1 MKKMLLLLPLL
12 ACAPSGES
20 SQTADD
26 APSCEEPTRIAALP
40 DELREASGVAVSRRN
55 PGILWVHN
63 DSGDPILFAIDTLGN
78 LRGRVRIENVP
89 NEDWEDIAIGDC
101 DGEPCL
107 YIGATGDNL
116 QNRGDRAIHRLVEP
130 SITDTVAVVADAVSY
145 RMQKPQDIE
154 AFFVIGRNMYLITKG
169 RSGPVEIF
177 ALPDLRVTQRITT
190 GLVQLPDMVT
200 GANAT
205 PDGKHVLIRTYSALQ
220 LYSFQNEQL
229 TPLLPQSVDLQRL
242 NEFQGEGADMTES
255 GVIYLVSEKGL
266 GEEAPPLSK
275 VVCKLSAH

>member
-12 ACAPSGES
+12 ACAPGGES

-26 APSCEEPTRIAALP
+26 EPICEQPARIAALP

-107 YIGATGDNL
+107 YIGAIGDNL

-130 SITDTVAVVADAVSY
+130 LISDTVAVVADAVSY
-145 RMQKPQDIE
+145 EMQKPQDIE
-154 AFFVIGRNMYLITKG
+154 AFFVIGRKLYLITKG
-169 RSGPVEIF
+169 RSGPVEVF

-200 GANAT
+200 GASAT
-205 PDGKHVLIRTYSALQ
+205 PDGKYVLIRTYSALQ

-229 TPLLPQSVDLQRL
+229 TPVLPQSVDLQRL
-242 NEFQGEGADMTES
+242 NEFQGEGADITDS